1 MKKLLFISTLLWFS
15 QILCSQ
21 NKQDYIWMF
30 GYDEPYDNSIDG
42 YILNFNNKPIEPKK
56 YPVGTRMDS
65 NNASI
70 CDKEGNLLFYT
81 NGCHVMDRNGAVM
94 ENGDSLNY
102 DEWIEVLWFD
112 DCTYGYPGHQ
122 DIMILNDPGDENE
135 YYIIHK
141 PRKFNGYNTKDSL
154 PLYYSK
160 VDLNYNG
167 GKGKLTSKNIPF
179 FRGKNTMVAYLTAIN
194 HANGKDWWVVQP
206 LTNDSVFT
214 VFLINEEGIQKLPDQ
229 STGIYFNR
237 AKSSAT
243 GTAKFSPDGE
253 KYTIYNYYDGLHI
266 YDFDRSTGTFCN
278 HKYIEIFENPNQEES
293 RFSSVEW
300 SPNSRFIYT
309 ASSKELHQIDLWEE
323 DIQSN
328 GIRLIDTYNGTVDP
342 FRTTFFLMA
351 QGPDC
356 RIYMC
361 STSSTNTYH
370 VINHPDSLGKAC
382 DFVQN
387 GIRLPLSSYFGS
399 MPNFPRFRVDDTE
412 KCDPTIVS
420 VFGQPVFYRRD
431 LEIFPNPSSGL
442 ITVQKPEDDSG
453 RIMVLD
459 MQGTLLETQPV
470 FREDDNT
477 TMDLS
482 HLPPGTYLIEYYPDH
497 QKDRIFY
504 SAKVVLAH

>member
-15 QILCSQ
+15 QILSSQ

-56 YPVGTRMDS
+56 YPVGTKMGS

-122 DIMILNDPGDENE
+122 DIMILNDPGNENE

-141 PRKFNGYNTKDSL
+141 PRKFNGYNQKDSL

-194 HANGKDWWVVQP
+194 HANGRDWWVVQP
-206 LTNDSVFT
+206 LKDSNIYSI
-214 VFLINEEGIQKLPDQ
+214 FLLDKEGIHKKYELSIGKD
-229 STGIYFNR
+229 FDAN
-237 AKSSAT
+237 ASAS
-243 GTAKFSPDGE
+243 GTAKFSPDGT
-253 KYTIYNYYDGLHI
+253 KYAYYNESDGLLLF
-266 YDFDRSTGTFCN
+266 DFDRTSGLLSNYKQVVPFDTVGSGIFC
-278 HKYIEIFENPNQEES
+278 
-293 RFSSVEW
+293 SVEW
-300 SPNSRFIYT
+300 SPSSRFLYT
-309 ASSKELHQIDLWEE
+309 ATKTKLHQIDTWEGDLW
-323 DIQSN
+323 D

-351 QGPDC
+351 LGPDC

-370 VINHPDSLGKAC
+370 VINHPDSLGAAC

-387 GIRLPLSSYFGS
+387 GIKLPLSSYFGS

-420 VFGQPVFYRRD
+420 VFGLPVFYRRD

-442 ITVQKPEDDSG
+442 ITVQKPEEGSG
-453 RIMVLD
+453 RIMVMD
-459 MQGTLLETQPV
+459 MQGTLLETHPASP
-470 FREDDNT
+470 DDNKT
-477 TMDLS
+477 TLDLS
-482 HLPPGTYLIEYYPDH
+482 HLPPGTYLIEYYPDL

-504 SAKVVLAH
+504 SAKVVVAR